1 MVANRVTRTA
11 AAVLAATAALA
22 FAPVAAATPN
32 CTQTG
37 PTTTQCETN
46 GSAQI
51 VTSPP
56 NVNNGPYYPYGGFG
70 FGFGGFGFGW

>member
-1 MVANRVTRTA
+1 MAARRGIFCA
-11 AAVLAATAALA
+11 AALLAATVMS
-22 FAPVAAATPN
+22 APVAAAAPQ

-56 NVNNGPYYPYGGFG
+56 NVNNGPWYPYGGFG
-70 FGFGGFGFGW
+70 ISLGGIGIGW

>member
-1 MVANRVTRTA
+1 MA
-11 AAVLAATAALA
+11 ASRGIRGAAGVLAVGAALLS
-22 FAPVAAATPN
+22 APLASAGPQ

-56 NVNNGPYYPYGGFG
+56 NINNGPYYPYGGFG
-70 FGFGGFGFGW
+70 FSLGGFGFGW